1 MLYAQL
7 YNDKIILAVIIAIIT
22 ALFVDTSLIR
32 ISELLIRSPSTSV
45 WKIFVFII
53 IGITYAAGQFLILG
67 YVRRKSEEIRR
78 TGTLYL
84 NYIDKIVTI
93 IQYVLTAVF
102 ALILLQILTASHY
115 DTFIL
120 TFAIATS
127 YTLSITLM
135 GLLAQHFFSWFRSNR
150 HLVVLLYGL
159 SSAMIACNSVFT
171 LLLLGIMA
179 PSMPTQVGE
188 QIAGITRFIV
198 TGSVTNFFNSI
209 YVVSS
214 IISFILLWTAT
225 AFLLRH
231 YSQRLGRVKYW
242 IIISVPLIYFLTQ
255 FPALLLN
262 LFAPMLISN
271 PTFFGIFFTLI
282 FALSNLSGGVLFALA
297 FLTIARNLTH
307 TSVVR
312 NYMIISAYGLILLFL
327 SNQGIILISAGGSYP
342 PFGLVTISFMGLSS
356 YLIMIGIYS
365 SAISVAQ
372 DVEFRKSIRNSV
384 QEQSKLLDSIGT
396 AQMEREIER
405 RVIRISRE
413 LRENM
418 IEETGVRSSISEED
432 VRGYLDQVIK
442 EVKGKRDL

>member
-1 MLYAQL
+1 MLSAQL
-7 YNDKIILAVIIAIIT
+7 YNDKIIPAVIIVMIA
-22 ALFVDTSLIR
+22 ALFVDSSLIR
-32 ISELLIRSPSTSV
+32 ISELIRSPSTSV
-45 WKIFVFII
+45 WKILVFII
-53 IGITYAAGQFLILG
+53 IGVTYAIGQFLILG
-67 YVRRKSEEIRR
+67 FVKPKSEEIKR

-84 NYIDKIVTI
+84 KYIDKIVTI
-93 IQYVLTAVF
+93 VQYILTSFFVIVLS
-102 ALILLQILTASHY
+102 QILTTSYY
-115 DTFIL
+115 DTLIL
-120 TFAIATS
+120 TLAIATS
-127 YTLSITLM
+127 YTLSISLM

-159 SSAMIACNSVFT
+159 SSAMIACNAIFT
-171 LLLLGIMA
+171 LLLLGFMA

-198 TGSVTNFFNSI
+198 TGSITNFFNSA

-214 IISFILLWTAT
+214 IISFVLLWTAT

-231 YSQRLGRVKYW
+231 YSQRFGRVKYW
-242 IIISVPLIYFLTQ
+242 IILSVPLIYFLTQ
-255 FPALLLN
+255 FPALFLN
-262 LFAPMLISN
+262 LFAAMLISN

-327 SNQGIILISAGGSYP
+327 SNQGIILISAGGPYP

-372 DVEFRKSIRNSV
+372 DVRLRKSIRSSV
-384 QEQSKLLDSIGT
+384 REQSKILDSIGT
-396 AQMEREIER
+396 AQMEREVER
-405 RVIRISRE
+405 KVIRITKE
-413 LRENM
+413 LQENM
-418 IEETGVRSSISEED
+418 KEETGVQSSLNEED
-432 VRGYLDQVIK
+432 VRGYLDQVLR
-442 EVKGKRDL
+442 EVKGKRD